1 MKKLL
6 IMLAAVTIAGSV
18 VAQTVKES
26 KSFDNVYLGI
36 NGGVAT
42 KATGVKWLD
51 NLNPD
56 FGLRIGRWF
65 TPVFGLA
72 VDGTAY
78 LSNKPFVST
87 GTFIRATNVS
97 LLGTVNFTNWFGDYK
112 GEPRCFE
119 VIGLYG
125 LGWGH
130 LFRSNETYYNPVN
143 KMTSKAG
150 LVFAFNFGAQR
161 EWQFY
166 IEPSFSWAFLG
177 SSKQPLMQDTHLL
190 AWSVD
195 QPRYDINN
203 TIFQLNGG
211 FIYKFGNSN
220 GTHNFQLANATDM
233 SEVNRLNGII
243 NDLRAEL
250 AQKPKEVVKEVV
262 KEVPAKTEVV
272 DNMVVVKFEKGKSII
287 TREQMALLNK
297 VPQGV
302 HVRVVGTASPEGNA
316 GFNRQLSQDRADA
329 VAAYLRDRGV
339 KVDEAV
345 GQGVEGN
352 TSNRLAI
359 VYLK

>member
-1 MKKLL
+1 MKKIL
-6 IMLAAVTIAGSV
+6 IMLAV
-18 VAQTVKES
+18 VAMALSASAQTVKDS
-26 KSFDNVYLGI
+26 KPFDNIYWGF

-42 KATGVKWLD
+42 KTTGVKWMD
-51 NLNPD
+51 NLNPNV
-56 FGLRIGRWF
+56 GLRIGRWF

-97 LLGTVNFTNWFGDYK
+97 LLGTANFTNWFGDYK

-125 LGWGH
+125 FGWGH

-143 KMTSKAG
+143 KMTSKAAID
-150 LVFAFNFGAQR
+150 FTFNFGSQK

-166 IEPSFSWAFLG
+166 VEPAFTWAFLG
-177 SSKQPLMQDTHLL
+177 SSKQPFLQDPHGL

-195 QPRYDINN
+195 QPRYDVNN
-203 TIFQLNGG
+203 SVFQLNGG
-211 FIYKFGNSN
+211 FIYKFRCSN
-220 GTHNFQLANATDM
+220 GTHNFQLADATDM
-233 SEVNRLNGII
+233 GEVNRLNGII
-243 NDLRAEL
+243 NDLRAQLDE
-250 AQKPKEVVKEVV
+250 KPREVVKEVV
-262 KEVPAKTEVV
+262 REVPARETV
-272 DNMVVVKFEKGKSII
+272 DNMVLVKFEKGKSII
-287 TREQMALLNK
+287 TQEQMALLNT
-297 VPQGV
+297 VPRGT
-302 HVRVVGTASPEGNA
+302 HVRVVGSASPEGNA

-339 KVDEAV
+339 IVDEAV
-345 GQGVEGN
+345 GRGVEGI

>member
-1 MKKLL
+1 MKKIL
-6 IMLAAVTIAGSV
+6 IMLAVFAIAVPVS
-18 VAQTVKES
+18 AQTVKDSEP
-26 KSFDNVYLGI
+26 FDNIYFGF

-51 NLNPD
+51 NLNPN
-56 FGLRIGRWF
+56 FGVRLGRWF

-72 VDGTAY
+72 LDGSAY
-78 LSNKPFVST
+78 LNNKPYIST

-97 LLGTVNFTNWFGDYK
+97 LLGTANFTNWFGDYK

-125 LGWGH
+125 FGWGH

-143 KMTSKAG
+143 KMTSKAA
-150 LVFAFNFGAQR
+150 LDFTFNFGDEK

-166 IEPSFSWAFLG
+166 IEPSFTWAFLG
-177 SSKQPLMQDTHLL
+177 SSKQPFLQDPYLL
-190 AWSVD
+190 SWSVD
-195 QPRYDINN
+195 QPRYNINN
-203 TIFQLNGG
+203 AAFQLNGG
-211 FIYKFGNSN
+211 FIYKFRCSN

-250 AQKPKEVVKEVV
+250 SQKPKEVVKEVV
-262 KEVPAKTEVV
+262 KEVPAGREVV
-272 DNMVVVKFEKGKSII
+272 DNMVVVKFAQGKSII
-287 TREQMALLNK
+287 TQEQMALLNT
-297 VPQGV
+297 VPRGV
-302 HVRVVGTASPEGNA
+302 HVRVVGSASPEGNA

-339 KVDEAV
+339 IVDEAV
-345 GQGVEGN
+345 GRGVEGN

>member
-87 GTFIRATNVS
+87 GTFIRAT
-97 LLGTVNFTNWFGDYK
+97 
-112 GEPRCFE
+112 
-119 VIGLYG
+119 
-125 LGWGH
+125 
-130 LFRSNETYYNPVN
+130 YYNPVN

-150 LVFAFNFGAQR
+150 LDFAFNFGAQR